1 MRHVRRR
8 IVRRGIRLSA
18 VGGILL
24 GGLMVTQAMATE
36 PAGGTPAPGAHA
48 AASSVE
54 SAAARGAGL
63 VSRLGT
69 GRTAGTWIG
78 ADGRPVVAVTDAG
91 AAGTVREAGARAEVV
106 RHSMDELRSAT
117 KSLRTAPR
125 VTGTAWSVDY
135 TRNEVV
141 VRADPTVSAGD
152 WSRLTRLADSLGGRV
167 RMERTKTEF
176 TTRLNGAQPMFS
188 TGGRCSAG
196 YNVTDGQGS
205 FILTAGHCGPKGAVW
220 FADQGGATEL
230 GQTVSS
236 RFPGNDFSLIRYGNG
251 QSAGADTNV
260 IAIGGGK
267 GVRIA
272 GAGDAAVGQR
282 VFRSGSTSGLR
293 DGKVTGLDATV
304 NYPEGTVT
312 GLIETD
318 VCAEPGD
325 SGGPLFSDGLALG
338 VTSGGS
344 GDCESGGTT
353 FFQPLRTAMS
363 ALGVRLAGDGSGGKP
378 SSAAAGAPEPSA
390 SASQGAVIAPGSA
403 NPGAVEQVGAGAA
416 PSLAA
421 RLTDPGTVGPG
432 LLVLAGSMVVW
443 VAARYIRSE
452 RDREAYRR
460 QYARSWS

>member
-1 MRHVRRR
+1 MRHARRR

-36 PAGGTPAPGAHA
+36 PAGGTPSSGSHA
-48 AASSVE
+48 TGSVE

-78 ADGRPVVAVTDAG
+78 ADGRPVVAVTDRD
-91 AAGTVREAGARAEVV
+91 AAGTVRAAGARAKVV

-117 KSLRTAPR
+117 KSLRAAPR
-125 VTGTAWSVDY
+125 VAGTAWSVDY
-135 TRNEVV
+135 LTNEVV

-152 WSRLTRLADSLGGRV
+152 WSRLTRLADGMGGRV
-167 RMERTKTEF
+167 RMERTKTKF

-196 YNVTDGQGS
+196 YNVTDGQS
-205 FILTAGHCGPKGAVW
+205 RFILTAGHCGPKGAVW
-220 FADQGGATEL
+220 FGDDGGATEL

-236 RFPGNDFSLIRYGNG
+236 RFPGNDFSLIRYDNG
-251 QSAGADTNV
+251 QSAGADANV
-260 IAIGGGK
+260 VAIGDGK

-272 GAGDAAVGQR
+272 SAGDAAVGQR
-282 VFRSGSTSGLR
+282 VFRSGSTSGLH
-293 DGKVTGLDATV
+293 DGTVTGLDATV

-344 GDCESGGTT
+344 GDCTSGGTT
-353 FFQPLRTAMS
+353 FFQPLRAAMS
-363 ALGVRLAGDGSGGKP
+363 ASGVRLAGDGSGGTP
-378 SSAAAGAPEPSA
+378 SSAAAGAAQPSA
-390 SASQGAVIAPGSA
+390 SASQGAMVAPGSA
-403 NPGAVEQVGAGAA
+403 KPGAVEQVGSEAA
-416 PSLAA
+416 RSFAA

-432 LLVLAGSMVVW
+432 LLVVAGSMVLW

-460 QYARSWS
+460 QYARTWS